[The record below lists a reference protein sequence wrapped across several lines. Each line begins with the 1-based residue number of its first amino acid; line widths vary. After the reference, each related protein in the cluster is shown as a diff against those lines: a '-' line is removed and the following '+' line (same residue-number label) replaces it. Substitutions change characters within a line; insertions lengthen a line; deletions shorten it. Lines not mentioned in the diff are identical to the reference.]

1 MIRRVAVML
10 FASLSLLVLVTAVGV
25 RDGDEPTFQ
34 EYFERLDE
42 LLEDSQSRLAAVDSP
57 AEDESLS
64 EDEETIDTVQAFF
77 AAFPSVLRD
86 LVDGLSDV
94 TPRAETEDAH
104 RELVVAGTAFLMF
117 YEDLTS
123 ELAEADSPSERAEAI
138 DVEAFRVV
146 RDRFDQSCF
155 SLQSIADTNAIDVDL
170 GCATR

>member
-1 MIRRVAVML
+1 ML
-10 FASLSLLVLVTAVGV
+10 FGSLSLLVLVTAVSV

-42 LLEDSQSRLAAVDSP
+42 LLDDSQSRLAAADIP
-57 AEDESLS
+57 AEDESMS
-64 EDEETIDTVQAFF
+64 EEETIEAVQAFF
-77 AAFPSVLRD
+77 AAFPPVLRD

-94 TPRAETEDAH
+94 IPTAETEDAH
-104 RELVVAGTAFLMF
+104 RELVLAGTASLMF
-117 YEDLTS
+117 YEDLAS
-123 ELAEADSPSERAEAI
+123 ELAEADSPSERDEAI

-155 SLQSIADTNAIDVDL
+155 SLQAIADTNAIDVDL